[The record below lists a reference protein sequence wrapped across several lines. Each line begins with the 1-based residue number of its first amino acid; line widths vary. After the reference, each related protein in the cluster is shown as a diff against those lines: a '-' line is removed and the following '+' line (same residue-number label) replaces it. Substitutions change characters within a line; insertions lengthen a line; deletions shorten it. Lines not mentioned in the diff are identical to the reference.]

1 MNSLKFICYTP
12 NVKPIFF
19 DTPEEFRLW
28 LEKNHDSEPEIWIG
42 FWKKASGKTG
52 LNYAQALDE
61 ALCFG
66 WIDGL
71 VNKYDDLAYAQRFSP
86 RRSKSVWS
94 KINTEHIVRLIKE
107 GKMMP
112 SGLLQVEESKAD
124 GRWQRAYDSPTN
136 TKIPDDFLK
145 ELKKHKTAEEFF
157 KTLNKTNTYHIAF
170 QLQNAKKEETRLRR
184 MEAIIQK
191 LEKKEKF

>member
-1 MNSLKFICYTP
+1 MFFTTP
-12 NVKPIFF
+12 S
-19 DTPEEFRLW
+19 EFREW
-28 LEKNHDSEPEIWIG
+28 LGKNHSTQTEIWVG

-52 LNYAQALDE
+52 MTYDQALDE

-71 VNKYDDLAYAQRFSP
+71 VNKYDELSYAQRFSP

-94 KINTEHIVRLIKE
+94 KINTQHIERLIKE

-112 SGLLQVEESKAD
+112 SGLLKIEEAKAD
-124 GRWQRAYDSPTN
+124 GRWQRAYDSPAN
-136 TKIPDDFLK
+136 TKMPDDFLK

-170 QLQNAKKEETRLRR
+170 QLQNAKTEQTRKRR
-184 MEAIIQK
+184 IDKLIQQ
-191 LEKKEKF
+191 LEKREKFY